1 MVIPLTQEALILRE
15 KNNKRKT
22 MMKLNKLLETLLL
35 LKETHGGDID
45 IRVEADHGQT
55 AMSLTWVGLGHVEEI
70 DAYMTESIHPD
81 DVDED
86 SFEVILLQGY

>member
-1 MVIPLTQEALILRE
+1 
-15 KNNKRKT
+15 
-22 MMKLNKLLETLLL
+22 MMKLSKLLETLSL
-35 LKETHGGDID
+35 LKDTHGGDIE

-55 AMSLTWVGLGHVEEI
+55 AMSLTWVGLGHVI
-70 DAYMTESIHPD
+70 DGDEYMTETIHPD